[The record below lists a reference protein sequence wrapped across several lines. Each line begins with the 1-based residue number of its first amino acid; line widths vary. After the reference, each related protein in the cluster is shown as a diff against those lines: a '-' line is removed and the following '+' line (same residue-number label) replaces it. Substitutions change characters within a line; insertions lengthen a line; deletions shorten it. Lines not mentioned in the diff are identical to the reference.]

1 MSDPRLIRMRVELY
15 AAAQMLKGEDLA
27 EFTKLIREIAEFLE
41 IAISPLGSTE
51 EPPISDVHPRGIP

>member
-1 MSDPRLIRMRVELY
+1 MRVELY